1 MNTICKIFLV
11 LAISVFLLAS
21 CTNENETYSTQKDKN
36 TIYAPGSDVSIVVPE
51 GSNYDAVLVVL
62 NEIYARAGVFC
73 SMRNDAIDPQD
84 NEIVFGET
92 NRGISQRAK
101 QALNSAIQKEA
112 ATWEKEGKDT
122 AYLLGYTVH
131 AEGNSVAI
139 VWNNDLVY
147 ANAID
152 YFAEH
157 YLTSSSLKLEDGYY
171 KTVTFDYLECL
182 REGVFEMNDML
193 NAKETA
199 LLQVYKQYGRD
210 VEQALREH
218 LSIINERYYLWLA
231 DLYVPRNC
239 VCENFDSEGNRI
251 CLLPRDE
258 NGKCICTGGG
268 FYYSNSARDTEGF
281 EIDIESTV
289 QAIRFLNNSGMLSD
303 YNGSYKKALPKQMQK
318 DICAFAKSLQD
329 SEDGYFYHPQWG
341 KDIRTSRQSRDLGWA
356 TGILKDL
363 GDMPLYD
370 TKNGY
375 KGSLG
380 APSGVTNTENGSK
393 DNSTWITQLQSLEK
407 FKEYLEGFDLKN
419 RSYHCGNEIN
429 ALRSQIIARDNQ
441 AMLDGEAH
449 DYNGDGIADDGFIA
463 TLELYFNERQN
474 PENGLWQEEV
484 SYYSLSGLMKIVS
497 SYNDLGIKF
506 NYAEEAFA
514 SAIRVALISAD
525 EADCNGYMAISS
537 TDVYNPWVAMSDLL
551 INTKKFGTDKEHQSL
566 RNMFET
572 NLVELIRATTDKTKK
587 FMKEDGSFG
596 YTWGAPPYT
605 SQGAPVCPRGIVEG
619 DINGGNIASAGVF
632 RTMCAALGI
641 KVPVF
646 SGEDFIVFIE
656 RIKENCGYK

>member
-1 MNTICKIFLV
+1 MASLV
-11 LAISVFLLAS
+11 LFLAS
-21 CTNENETYSTQKDKN
+21 CTIGNEPDNTQTNKN

-51 GSNYDAVLVVL
+51 GSDYDAVLDVL
-62 NEIYARAGVFC
+62 NEIYAKAEVLC
-73 SMRNDAIDPQD
+73 SMRYDSVAAQD
-84 NEIVFGET
+84 NEIVFGDTSRE
-92 NRGISQRAK
+92 ISQRAK

-112 ATWEKEGKDT
+112 AVWESEGRDT
-122 AYLLGYTVH
+122 DYLLGYTVH

-139 VWNNDLVY
+139 VWSNDLVY
-147 ANAID
+147 ANAVD
-152 YFAEH
+152 YFVEN
-157 YLTSSSLKLEDGYY
+157 YLTGDSLKIEDDYY
-171 KTVTFDYLECL
+171 KTVTFDYIECL
-182 REGVFEMNDML
+182 REGIFEMNDML

-199 LLQVYKQYGRD
+199 LLQVYKQYGRE
-210 VEQALREH
+210 VEQALRDH

-231 DLYVPRNC
+231 DLYVPRKC
-239 VCENFDSEGNRI
+239 ICENFDAEGNRI

-258 NGKCICTGGG
+258 NGKCLCTGGG
-268 FYYSNSARDTEGF
+268 FYYSNSARDTEGY

-289 QAIRFLNNSGMLSD
+289 QAIRFLHNSGMLED

-356 TGILKDL
+356 TSILKDL

-380 APSGVTNTENGSK
+380 APSGVTNNEDGSQ
-393 DNSTWITQLQSLEK
+393 DNSTWITQLQSLDNFEK
-407 FKEYLEGFDLKN
+407 YLEEFDLKT

-449 DYNGDGIADDGFIA
+449 DYNSDGIADDGFIA
-463 TLELYFNERQN
+463 MLELYFNARQN
-474 PENGLWQEEV
+474 PENGLWQEDI

-514 SAIRVALISAD
+514 SAIRVALIAAD
-525 EADCNGYMAISS
+525 EADCNGKMAISS

-551 INTKKFGTDKEHQSL
+551 INTKKFGTDKEYEML
-566 RNMFET
+566 RDMFEA
-572 NLVELIRATTDKTKK
+572 NLVELIGATTHKTKK

-596 YTWGAPPYT
+596 YTWGSPPYT
-605 SQGAPVCPRGIVEG
+605 SQGASVCPPGIVEG
-619 DINGGNIASAGVF
+619 DVNGGNIASAGIF

-641 KVPVF
+641 KVPIF
-646 SGEDFIVFIE
+646 SGDDFIAFID